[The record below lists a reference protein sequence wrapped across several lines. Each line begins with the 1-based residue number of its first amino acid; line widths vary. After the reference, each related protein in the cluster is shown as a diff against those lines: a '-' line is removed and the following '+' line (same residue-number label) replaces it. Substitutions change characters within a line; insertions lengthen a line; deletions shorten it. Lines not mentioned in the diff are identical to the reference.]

1 MDNRMKKTMG
11 QLMQDTIEEKN
22 MNRGDLCRGLCSAS
36 AFTKYLNGDRRMDRL
51 LMTALMQRMGLSPD
65 KFVTL
70 LTEKEYAY
78 FDWRQHIAMALL
90 GHDWEKVLDLL
101 KKDAA
106 QEPTCNQAVRDQF
119 SDMLRIR
126 AETELSGRK
135 ADCARLY
142 EEIIQRTVKDFP
154 ERMSAR
160 TYLSMQEVSFILLW
174 LDARKDRKRTAGVLA
189 FLENYIRTRY
199 SEEQEQVK
207 LYPKVVARYLPVLF
221 DEGRYHECMTMGK
234 RAIEMMVTSGYASS
248 MEAVLKVYVQAGEKL
263 GLGEQLHRQKIQLEA
278 WRELMDELGQGK
290 ASSDD
295 ELYMMDVWQET
306 DLLDEVLCRNRQ
318 YQGYSQEALS
328 EGICTPETL
337 SRIETAR
344 RAPNTGTFRA
354 LKEKLHLQEDYYY
367 SSIETDD
374 LALLDLEWQIDKLI
388 LNRQWEEVEKALQE
402 IKEKLD
408 LSYGC
413 NRQYIENIKFTIDSN
428 AGRVPIEQQFET
440 ARKILSITVDNVPE
454 EKDVEKWDKSFWE
467 RPFRAEE
474 IEAMMQM
481 ADALEHEKKWAQ
493 ARGLLEKLF
502 EYFKRSKV
510 RPEFHFRKVILVV
523 ARLSQC
529 CGFLKNYG
537 EELTYSEEGIH
548 LCQTSG
554 TWKMLA
560 TFVNNKADALEHLGE
575 KETSLHFYRLA
586 FYNADLFKKDGTAR
600 IAKRSWE
607 NLAGRSVKWY

>member
-1 MDNRMKKTMG
+1 ME
-11 QLMQDTIEEKN
+11 DTIEEKN

-367 SSIETDD
+367 SRIETDD
-374 LALLDLEWQIDKLI
+374 LALLDLEWQISLLI
-388 LNRQWEEVEKALQE
+388 LNERWEKAEQAL
-402 IKEKLD
+402 KKMAKKLN
-408 LSYGC
+408 LSSGC
-413 NRQYIENIKFTIDSN
+413 NRQYMESEFFVINRALGKIPVE
-428 AGRVPIEQQFET
+428 AQFET
-440 ARKILSITVDNVPE
+440 ARNILAITMPNVPKE
-454 EKDVEKWDKSFWE
+454 RNVRQWEDTFWTY
-467 RPFRAEE
+467 PFHSQE
-474 IEAMMQM
+474 IGSIMYM
-481 ADALEHEKKWAQ
+481 ADALKNEGDREQ
-493 ARGLLEKLF
+493 ERFLLEKLL
-502 EYFKRSKV
+502 EYYQKSRV
-510 RPEFHFRKVILVV
+510 RPEFHFRWVIMIVG
-523 ARLSQC
+523 RLSGCAGKQ
-529 CGFLKNYG
+529 GDWKG
-537 EELTYSEEGIH
+537 ELNYSEEGIR
-548 LCQTSG
+548 LCQVSG
-554 TWKMLA
+554 TWKLLPC
-560 TFVNNKADALEHLGE
+560 FVNNKADALEHLGE

-586 FYNADLFKKDGTAR
+586 FYSADLFKREGTSR

-607 NLAGRSVKWY
+607 NLAGQSVKWY